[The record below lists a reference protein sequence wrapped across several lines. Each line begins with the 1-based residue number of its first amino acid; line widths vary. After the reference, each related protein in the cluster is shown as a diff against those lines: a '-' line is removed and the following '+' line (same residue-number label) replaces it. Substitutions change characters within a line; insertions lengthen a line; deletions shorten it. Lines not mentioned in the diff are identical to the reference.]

1 MKENDVDEYDEDDY
15 RKLDTGIY
23 ALDRTFMY
31 DKRVE
36 GLVNAFYESISF
48 IKEHTDLSE
57 DEIKEKINSKIL
69 DIELVD
75 EYEDDTNQN
84 GYLDN
89 FFRTLSINK
98 QILQQDAKTIYEFLR
113 HEITHMISGEYS
125 KKFWQKNSILFSG
138 YMREDVYNVELEKSK
153 KENESFND
161 AVVEMF
167 GHQDDEYKEEP
178 GYGHTVYTNQDFN
191 DGLYCI
197 NSNIISQMMLA
208 RGIDKNT
215 LFKGLYDRKVARKV
229 EKKFNR
235 KVFMQLSKNMDSIT
249 NIIKKYLY
257 LESSREEGSENQ
269 ELNDRIEA
277 EREKLLNKIRESE
290 RIVIIKIL
298 MPRLKWLSWEHVE
311 QILAEY
317 QKFLICE
324 GDYFKQVTGY
334 QILAKYK
341 QSDKKIEMPWLPK
354 IDVDIQEA
362 VNRQFESRG
371 DNKNIAQ
378 SKDEK

>member
-1 MKENDVDEYDEDDY
+1 
-15 RKLDTGIY
+15 
-23 ALDRTFMY
+23 
-31 DKRVE
+31 
-36 GLVNAFYESISF
+36 
-48 IKEHTDLSE
+48 
-57 DEIKEKINSKIL
+57 
-69 DIELVD
+69 
-75 EYEDDTNQN
+75 
-84 GYLDN
+84 
-89 FFRTLSINK
+89 
-98 QILQQDAKTIYEFLR
+98 
-113 HEITHMISGEYS
+113 
-125 KKFWQKNSILFSG
+125 
-138 YMREDVYNVELEKSK
+138 
-153 KENESFND
+153 
-161 AVVEMF
+161 
-167 GHQDDEYKEEP
+167 
-178 GYGHTVYTNQDFN
+178 
-191 DGLYCI
+191 
-197 NSNIISQMMLA
+197 MLA
-208 RGIDKNT
+208 RGIDKKT
-215 LFKGLYDRKVARKV
+215 LFKGLYDRKIARKV

-257 LESSREEGSENQ
+257 LERSREEGSENQ

-311 QILAEY
+311 KILAEY